1 MREQGFDVLLVAL
14 RHPQQPAT
22 DDEVAQLAAA
32 TLYPPQGSVR
42 LLLAQLV
49 AAFTRP
55 AGYLCALRIVI
66 SRSLRVPAEA
76 GHLLGSLLLAGYF
89 AVKLRHSLGHI
100 CAHSAARPATVAWLL
115 AEIRGSGYSLSC
127 RTRDLLSSQPVAL
140 TTKIAEAELV
150 TVCSDYAG
158 QRLLRDHRLV
168 AENKLHLIYDGL
180 DVARYVPGPSPPSSP
195 VPLLLSVGQLVER
208 KGYPFLLRAASL
220 LRSREAQFRLVIVGD
235 GPQRRDLLRLAAGL
249 GLQQTVEFRGVIS
262 RRDLMDLYHQADVFV
277 LASVVAADGDRDGLP
292 DVLLEALAMRIPTVA
307 SDISAIPELIE
318 PHKTGLLATPG
329 DVRDLAD
336 KLEIALYDE
345 GFRERVS
352 LLGREKVSKY
362 FDVRRNTAALA
373 QLFSKVTV

>member
-1 MREQGFDVLLVAL
+1 VLLVAL

-22 DDEVAQLAAA
+22 DDEVDQVAAA
-32 TLYPPQGSVR
+32 TLYAPQGSLR
-42 LLLAQLV
+42 LIVAQLV

-66 SRSLRVPAEA
+66 SRSLRVPAET

-89 AVKLRHSLGHI
+89 AVKLGRSLGHI
-100 CAHSAARPATVAWLL
+100 YAHCAARPATVAWLL

-127 RTRDLLSSQPVAL
+127 RTRDLLPSEPVAL
-140 TTKIAEAELV
+140 TAKIAEAEIV
-150 TVCSDYAG
+150 TVGSDYAG

-168 AENKLHLIYDGL
+168 TENKLHLIYDGL
-180 DVARYVPGPSPPSSP
+180 DVSQYMPGVRQSSGI
-195 VPLLLSVGQLVER
+195 PLLVSVGRLVER

-220 LRSREAQFRLVIVGD
+220 LRSRGAQFRLVIVGD

-277 LASVVAADGDRDGLP
+277 LASVVATDGDRDGLP

-352 LLGREKVSKY
+352 LLGREKVNKY

-373 QLFSKVTV
+373 KLFSEVTI